1 MINKIKNFLKIIW
14 GYIKTHKI
22 KSSIALVVLIVA
34 AYFGGQFIFGQK
46 DEETRYIM
54 AETTRG
60 NIEISISGT
69 GQVEAA
75 GTKEV
80 SSEASGKITYLN
92 PNVKVGNSIKSGTL
106 IAIVDNA
113 DAQRSVNSA
122 ESAVENAEDAL
133 ETAQIDLDDLIGS
146 DESNPK
152 VIQDAQ
158 DDLEKSYEDGYNDV
172 SSAFLDFPSIM
183 KDLDSILFD
192 RSYNNYQKNI
202 DYYYSAALV
211 YDSSVENYKTSAQNS
226 YDKAKASYDASFAKY
241 KTCSI
246 YSDSQEI
253 SSLISDTYETS
264 KLIAQSLKDALNL
277 VQFYQ
282 EKLNDSGID
291 VPSTSNTH
299 ISTLS
304 SHLGTTN
311 SNTSSLFNAT
321 SDIESKID
329 TLDNSDDQIRSAQ
342 LTLKSKQQALQ
353 TAKDNLEDS
362 KDSLYD
368 HSIYANLS
376 GTISAV
382 NIETGDRISS
392 GSSLITIVTTSKIAS
407 ITMSETDIANVKVG
421 NKARLTFDAI
431 ENLEVEGT
439 VSQVDVAGS
448 ASSGVVSYGLKI
460 SFDTDNETIKPGM
473 SVSATIVTDSK
484 ENVLMLPSSAVKES
498 GRGYYVQVLGKEYDL
513 TDRQTSIRGVTSDT
527 APENKEV
534 QIGLVGDEYTEI
546 TSGLEEGEQ
555 VVLRVSTSQTSTT
568 STSSGSNRSSSG
580 TFNIQS
586 GGGAPSGSFTGPGPG
601 M

>member
-1 MINKIKNFLKIIW
+1 MINKIKNFLKTVW
-14 GYIKTHKI
+14 SYIKAHKI
-22 KSSIALVVLIVA
+22 KSSVALIILIIA
-34 AYFGGQFIFGQK
+34 AYFGGKYFFVK
-46 DEETRYIM
+46 EDEQTRYIM
-54 AETTRG
+54 TAVTKGTVEF
-60 NIEISISGT
+60 SISGT

-75 GTKEV
+75 GVKEV

-106 IAIVDNA
+106 VAIIDNA

-122 ESAVENAEDAL
+122 ELAVENAKDAL
-133 ETAQIDLDDLIGS
+133 KTAQIDLDNLIGS
-146 DESNPK
+146 DQANPE

-202 DYYYSAALV
+202 DYYYSASLV
-211 YDSSVENYKTSAQNS
+211 YDSSAENYKISAQNS

-264 KLIAQSLKDALNL
+264 KLIAQSLKDALNQI
-277 VQFYQ
+277 QFYQ

-291 VPSTSNTH
+291 IPSTSNSH

-321 SDIESKID
+321 SDIENKID
-329 TLDNSDDQIRSAQ
+329 ALDNSDEEIRSSQ
-342 LTLKSKQQALQ
+342 LALKSKQQALQ
-353 TAKDNLEDS
+353 TAEDNLEDA

-382 NIETGDRISS
+382 NIESGDRVSS

-421 NKARLTFDAI
+421 NKARLTFDAV
-431 ENLEVEGT
+431 EELEVEGV

-448 ASSGVVSYGLKI
+448 ANSGVVSYGLEI

-473 SVSATIVTDSK
+473 SVSAIIITDSK
-484 ENVLMLPSSAVKES
+484 EDVLMLPSAAVKES
-498 GRGYYVQVLGKEYDL
+498 GRGYYVQVLNKEYDL
-513 TDRQTSIRGVTSDT
+513 TDRQVSIRGVASDT

-534 QIGLVGDEYTEI
+534 QVGLMGDEYTEI
-546 TSGLEEGEQ
+546 TSGLEEGDQ
-555 VVLRVSTSQTSTT
+555 VVLRQSTSQTTT
-568 STSSGSNRSSSG
+568 STSSGSAGNSTR
-580 TFNIQS
+580 TFNIQG
-586 GGGAPSGSFTGPGPG
+586 GGGAPSGSFTGPG

>member
-22 KSSIALVVLIVA
+22 KSSVVLIVLIIA
-34 AYFGGQFIFGQK
+34 TYFGANFIFGQK

-54 AETTRG
+54 TAVTKGTVEF
-60 NIEISISGT
+60 SISGT

-75 GTKEV
+75 SVKEV

-92 PNVKVGNSIKSGTL
+92 PNVKIGSSIKSGTL

-122 ESAVENAEDAL
+122 ELAVENAEDAL
-133 ETAQIDLDDLIGS
+133 ETAQIDLDDLIGL

-152 VIQDAQ
+152 VVQDAE

-202 DYYYSAALV
+202 DYYFSAALV
-211 YDSSVENYKTSAQNS
+211 YDSSAENYKTSAQNS
-226 YDKAKASYDASFAKY
+226 YDKAKASYDVSFANY

-246 YSDSQEI
+246 YSNSQEI

-277 VQFYQ
+277 IQFYQ
-282 EKLNDSGID
+282 EKLSDSGID
-291 VPSTSNTH
+291 IPSTSNTH

-304 SHLGTTN
+304 SQLGTTN
-311 SNTSSLFNAT
+311 INTSSLFNAT
-321 SDIESKID
+321 SDIENNLD
-329 TLDNSDDQIRSAQ
+329 TLDSSDDQIRSAQ
-342 LTLKSKQQALQ
+342 LALKSKQQALQ
-353 TAKDNLEDS
+353 TAKDNLADS
-362 KDSLYD
+362 KDSLYE

-382 NIETGDRISS
+382 NIESGDKVSS

-431 ENLEVEGT
+431 EDLEIEGV

-448 ASSGVVSYGLKI
+448 ASSGVVSYGLEI

-484 ENVLMLPSSAVKES
+484 ENVLMLPSAAVKEL
-498 GRGYYVQVLGKEYDL
+498 GMGYYVQVLGKEYDL

-546 TSGLEEGEQ
+546 TSGLEEDDQ
-555 VVLRVSTSQTSTT
+555 VVLRQSTSQTTTT
-568 STSSGSNRSSSG
+568 STSSGSTRSTG
-580 TFNIQS
+580 TFNIQ
-586 GGGAPSGSFTGPGPG
+586 GGGGGPSGSFTAPG